1 MNLTTA
7 YPQQKAIKPVNPPAP
22 YLGGKRLLAKRIIEK
37 IEKIHHIC
45 YAEPFFGMGGVFFRR
60 PFMAKSEVIN
70 DVSKDVTTFLKVLQ
84 RHYVEFVNFMRWHVT
99 TRTEFDRLKN
109 TDTETL
115 TDIERAA
122 KFFYL
127 QKLSFGGKVAGR
139 SYGYSPKERGRFDIT
154 RIEANLEELHERLAG
169 VQIENLGYA
178 DFMQRYDRASTLFY
192 LDPPY
197 FNNENDYGKNV
208 FSKADF
214 EKLAKLLF
222 SIQGKFI
229 LSLNDT
235 PEVRQI
241 FKAFVI
247 EQVDTTYSAGGGSKS
262 KKVSEVLIS
271 F

>member
-1 MNLTTA
+1 
-7 YPQQKAIKPVNPPAP
+7 
-22 YLGGKRLLAKRIIEK
+22 
-37 IEKIHHIC
+37 
-45 YAEPFFGMGGVFFRR
+45 
-60 PFMAKSEVIN
+60 MAKSEVIN